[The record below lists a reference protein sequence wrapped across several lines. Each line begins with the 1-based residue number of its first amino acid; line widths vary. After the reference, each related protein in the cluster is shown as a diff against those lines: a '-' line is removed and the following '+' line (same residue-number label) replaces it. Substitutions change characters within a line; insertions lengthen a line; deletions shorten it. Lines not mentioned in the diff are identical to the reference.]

1 MRITLKEIETLTYS
15 CSSTLD
21 LIDLEKQLKSLR
33 TELQSKLPQ
42 EEGIIIRPAVVA
54 RALKTKKKYAQLRQ
68 KKQNCSALT
77 LSKKRGKRRADSKYR
92 NKVGA
97 RADRLQ
103 KVNVYHHRVKSLTDN
118 FAGSLSNSKYCR
130 HYHTEVNT
138 LFIVSDVLFKTILR
152 SDQQADEASTAG
164 RKRKRCGKCTG
175 CTYEDDCGVSVL

>member
-21 LIDLEKQLKSLR
+21 LMDLDKQLKSLR

-77 LSKKRGKRRADSKYR
+77 LSKKRGKRKADSKYR
-92 NKVGA
+92 NRVGA
-97 RADRLQ
+97 RADRLR
-103 KVNVYHHRVKSLTDN
+103 KVNVLSQSYKLNNSFT
-118 FAGSLSNSKYCR
+118 GSLSNSRYCR
-130 HYHTEVNT
+130 HNHTEVNT
-138 LFIVSDVLFKTILR
+138 LFIVSDVLFKL
-152 SDQQADEASTAG
+152 
-164 RKRKRCGKCTG
+164 
-175 CTYEDDCGVSVL
+175 Y